1 MWSDVLRSEPSTK
14 GAPEIRTSQTSSD
27 FLVAHRDAIG
37 ESSKTAAWGV
47 AIELFAGATRFT
59 AELLVLRVRLQGGS

>member
-14 GAPEIRTSQTSSD
+14 RTPETRTSQTCGD
-27 FLVAHRDAIG
+27 FLVAHHDAIG
-37 ESSKTAAWGV
+37 ESWKQLPGEV
-47 AIELFAGATRFT
+47 ASELFAGATRFS